1 MEIKVGDY
9 TFKTGLYKLQGY
21 NGTGKTTLLT
31 AIFLGNDFLKREILF
46 DGKNVKDLSKKEFS
60 KIQSKMIY
68 IKSSGN
74 LLKNMTVE
82 ENLLYVSKNVEV
94 NEIPFKN
101 KLTTSLSGGEEEL
114 VASLLYNLP
123 EKEIVLL
130 DEVSNF
136 LDEKNLKVVIGRI
149 EKAAKDKIVIVATH
163 DDRVVLDNAVVYDL
177 NNNKTNFWTIKN
189 TIIKVF
195 FNACKLK

>member
-82 ENLLYVSKNVEV
+82 ENLLFVSKNVEV

>member
-9 TFKTGLYKLQGY
+9 TFKTGLYKLLGY

-82 ENLLYVSKNVEV
+82 ENLLFVSKNIEI

-130 DEVSNF
+130 DEVTNF
-136 LDEKNLKVVIGRI
+136 LDEKNLKVVIERI

-163 DDRVVLDNAVVYDL
+163 DDRVNLTNAIIYDL
-177 NNNKTNFWTIKN
+177 NNNKTNFKQ
-189 TIIKVF
+189 
-195 FNACKLK
+195 

>member
-21 NGTGKTTLLT
+21 NGTGKTALLT

-82 ENLLYVSKNVEV
+82 ENLLFVSKNVEI

-136 LDEKNLKVVIGRI
+136 LDEKNLKVVIERI

>member
-9 TFKTGLYKLQGY
+9 TFKTGLYKLLGY

-46 DGKNVKDLSKKEFS
+46 DGKNVKDLSKKEFN

-82 ENLLYVSKNVEV
+82 ENLLFVSKNIEI
-94 NEIPFKN
+94 NETPFKN

-130 DEVSNF
+130 DEVTNF
-136 LDEKNLKVVIGRI
+136 LDEKNLKVVIERI

-163 DDRVVLDNAVVYDL
+163 DDRVVLDNAIVYDL
-177 NNNKTNFWTIKN
+177 NNNKTNF
-189 TIIKVF
+189 
-195 FNACKLK
+195 

>member
-1 MEIKVGDY
+1 M
-9 TFKTGLYKLQGY
+9 
-21 NGTGKTTLLT
+21 
-31 AIFLGNDFLKREILF
+31 LF
-46 DGKNVKDLSKKEFS
+46 
-60 KIQSKMIY
+60 
-68 IKSSGN
+68 
-74 LLKNMTVE
+74 
-82 ENLLYVSKNVEV
+82 VSKNVEI

-136 LDEKNLKVVIGRI
+136 LDEKNLKVVIERI
-149 EKAAKDKIVIVATH
+149 EKAAEDKIVIVATH

-177 NNNKTNFWTIKN
+177 NNNKTNFEQ
-189 TIIKVF
+189 
-195 FNACKLK
+195 